1 MSYECLA
8 ADSELQ
14 LHTHCNVSVR
24 RFSLEPAYIP
34 HELINTLIT
43 YLLRRLCHI
52 GHSFEPV
59 LPASQGVELVGF
71 RSERRQTRVVR
82 TQYAAW
88 RTCARFD
95 ETMRG
100 VCWRSLEPAHAALVI
115 EFETV
120 I

>member
-1 MSYECLA
+1 VNYSCTLIA
-8 ADSELQ
+8 TFLSDA
-14 LHTHCNVSVR
+14 
-24 RFSLEPAYIP
+24 SLFLGARVYPA

-43 YLLRRLCHI
+43 YLLRRLCYI